1 MVDEQIFEAEILDR
15 LPAESTNLTAEQI
28 ELEKYKLQT
37 RLELEKAK
45 MEQEIWLREIRL
57 TEIRQEP
64 DRKGFDLAK
73 QVRLVPKFVE
83 ANINEYFP
91 HFEITATNMNWP
103 RESWAMLLQTALTG
117 KAQKAY
123 TTLSA
128 EDCKN
133 YDTVKKTIL
142 QSCEMVPEAYRQKFR
157 NQRKS
162 ENQSFMEFVKEKER
176 LMNKWYA
183 AKMIGEDVEKLKQLI
198 LIEEISNWV
207 PEEMRIYLN
216 ERKINSGSEL
226 AMLADQYV
234 ITRKRNKSK
243 PNMESR
249 VSRPPEPIIRKDSMV
264 NTQVTPPK
272 KGNQIT
278 CFRCGQ
284 AGHIAIKCKLGC
296 GPETNKAGES
306 KPQGM
311 VSTTL
316 ANEIYRPFTR
326 KGNIKDGKGNN
337 IPVTILRD
345 TGSTQSLIL
354 VRKLPGG
361 QPLGF
366 TTIKGIGG
374 KALKVP
380 LRKVKLTTGKISRE
394 IIVGVVKTLPMKKID
409 LLLGNEA
416 KIEFAQQGKNCK
428 SEEKGQKANPYN
440 LRRKK
445 RNETGENIPMINKTC
460 EELKRAQKNDES
472 LRKLYKQVDKPITIK
487 ERPFERVIMDCI
499 GPLPKTKSGN
509 RYLLTI
515 MCASSRF
522 PEAIPL

>member
-1 MVDEQIFEAEILDR
+1 
-15 LPAESTNLTAEQI
+15 
-28 ELEKYKLQT
+28 
-37 RLELEKAK
+37 
-45 MEQEIWLREIRL
+45 
-57 TEIRQEP
+57 
-64 DRKGFDLAK
+64 
-73 QVRLVPKFVE
+73 
-83 ANINEYFP
+83 
-91 HFEITATNMNWP
+91 MNWP

-128 EDCKN
+128 EDFKN

-142 QSCEMVPEAYRQKFR
+142 QSFELVPEAYRQKFR

-162 ENQSFMEFVKEKER
+162 ENQSFMEFVKEKEW

-207 PEEMRIYLN
+207 PEEMRICLN

-226 AMLADQYV
+226 AMLADEYV

-249 VSRPPEPIIRKDSMV
+249 VSKPPKPIIRKDSMV
-264 NTQVTPPK
+264 NTRVTPPK

-284 AGHIAIKCKLGC
+284 AGHIAIKCKLGR
-296 GPETNKAGES
+296 GPETNKAKNLSHREWFQRHKLMRYVDPS
-306 KPQGM
+306 QK
-311 VSTTL
+311 
-316 ANEIYRPFTR
+316 

-337 IPVTILRD
+337 IPVTILKD
-345 TGSTQSLIL
+345 IGSTQSLIL
-354 VRKLPGG
+354 ERKLPRG

-394 IIVGVVKTLPMKKID
+394 IIVGIVKTLRMEKKD

-445 RNETGENIPMINKTC
+445 NRP
-460 EELKRAQKNDES
+460 KREKIF
-472 LRKLYKQVDKPITIK
+472 R
-487 ERPFERVIMDCI
+487 
-499 GPLPKTKSGN
+499 G
-509 RYLLTI
+509 
-515 MCASSRF
+515 
-522 PEAIPL
+522 

>member
-1 MVDEQIFEAEILDR
+1 MDGIEDFLREPALGKLEAMKKSSLLEIGKKLELETRKAMRKERLVRIISEHMVDEPIFEAEILDR

-45 MEQEIWLREIRL
+45 MEQEIRLQEIRL

-83 ANINEYFP
+83 ENIDEYFP

-142 QSCEMVPEAYRQKFR
+142 QSFELVPEAYRQKFR

-226 AMLADQYV
+226 AMLADEYV

-249 VSRPPEPIIRKDSMV
+249 VSKPPEPIIRKDSMV
-264 NTQVTPPK
+264 NTRVTPPK

-284 AGHIAIKCKLGC
+284 AGHIAIKCKLGR

-316 ANEIYRPFTR
+316 ANEICRPFTR

-354 VRKLPGG
+354 ERKLPRG

-380 LRKVKLTTGKISRE
+380 LRKVKLTGKISRE
-394 IIVGVVKTLPMKKID
+394 IIVGVVKTLPMEKID

-428 SEEKGQKANPYN
+428 SEGKGQKANTYN

-445 RNETGENIPMINKTC
+445 QAETGENIPRVNKTC
-460 EELKRAQKNDES
+460 EELKRAQKMT
-472 LRKLYKQVDKPITIK
+472 R
-487 ERPFERVIMDCI
+487 
-499 GPLPKTKSGN
+499 
-509 RYLLTI
+509 
-515 MCASSRF
+515 A
-522 PEAIPL
+522 

>member
-1 MVDEQIFEAEILDR
+1 MRKEKLVRIISEHMVDEQIFGAEILDR

-45 MEQEIWLREIRL
+45 MEQEIRLREIRL

-83 ANINEYFP
+83 ANIDEYFP
-91 HFEITATNMNWP
+91 HFEITATNMKWP

-128 EDCKN
+128 ENCTN

-142 QSCEMVPEAYRQKFR
+142 QSFELVPEAYRQKFR
-157 NQRKS
+157 NQRKN
-162 ENQSFMEFVKEKER
+162 EYQLFMEFVKEKER

-183 AKMIGEDVEKLKQLI
+183 AKMIGDDVEKLKQLI

-216 ERKINSGSEL
+216 ERKINTGSEL
-226 AMLADQYV
+226 AMLADEYV
-234 ITRKRNKSK
+234 ITCKRNKSK
-243 PNMESR
+243 PNTESR
-249 VSRPPEPIIRKDSMV
+249 VSKPPEPIIRKDSMV
-264 NTQVTPPK
+264 NTRVTPPK

-278 CFRCGQ
+278 CVRCGQ
-284 AGHIAIKCKLGC
+284 VGHIAIKCKLGR

-316 ANEIYRPFTR
+316 ANQIYRPFTR

-354 VRKLPGG
+354 ERKLPRGK
-361 QPLGF
+361 PLGF
-366 TTIKGIGG
+366 ATIKGIGG
-374 KALKVP
+374 RALKVP

-394 IIVGVVKTLPMKKID
+394 IIVGVVKTLPI
-409 LLLGNEA
+409 
-416 KIEFAQQGKNCK
+416 CTTR
-428 SEEKGQKANPYN
+428 QK
-440 LRRKK
+440 L
-445 RNETGENIPMINKTC
+445 
-460 EELKRAQKNDES
+460 
-472 LRKLYKQVDKPITIK
+472 
-487 ERPFERVIMDCI
+487 
-499 GPLPKTKSGN
+499 
-509 RYLLTI
+509 
-515 MCASSRF
+515 
-522 PEAIPL
+522 